1 MKISFKLDQEKL
13 GEFDNIPEC
22 IRNSFWEAG
31 MISGR
36 HLVPSWQKTQRR
48 VYTSGK
54 VLRLGDTFLRHGDSE
69 EAFNIWTGDLKLT
82 PKTAVQAGINLGWLY
97 ENAGDFEQARDILS
111 ECRKLAEE
119 IISKSFAGELQRW
132 KFWIDKL
139 CLPSL
144 KNRKV
149 YVRYL

>member
-1 MKISFKLDQEKL
+1 
-13 GEFDNIPEC
+13 
-22 IRNSFWEAG
+22 

-69 EAFNIWTGDLKLT
+69 EAFNIWTGALKLT

-119 IISKSFAGELQRW
+119 NKLKGEEVNYLKDYLEIICR